1 VHPDDIQRMLKVLF
15 SQLPI
20 LLDVVCGE
28 DGEILDYTEITAP
41 EVVTN

>member
-1 VHPDDIQRMLKVLF
+1 
-15 SQLPI
+15 